1 MKSIV
6 FWITYFGMQIMLPG
20 SSSMAVTNRTVC
32 PVLRTNGA
40 LNRQNGNLERTGYD
54 LAEQFSLRQT
64 SCGGEKTCFKLGSI
78 PLIKDTQ
85 NVFSN
90 GLPDEYSVIATFRV
104 RRNTKKERW
113 YLWQS
118 VTRFG
123 TPQDSILIDGSKK
136 VVEFTAKQDGGVTL
150 LYTFRSRELH
160 VLFDRLWHKLGVS
173 IQADII
179 SLYIDCKLIE
189 RKQIGK
195 KDTIDLQG
203 SSIIATRVS
212 DAKPVDIELQRI
224 TIYCSPNRAAQENC
238 CDVSDEMCAMQD
250 TSHGSSS
257 PVGKIEP
264 LSQTLGPSTNEKCFC
279 SPNKCAMQDTSHGSS
294 SPVGKIEPLSQTL
307 GPSTNEKC
315 FCSPN
320 KGEAGLSGSTG
331 LPGLKGEI
339 GPQGGKGSK
348 GETGV
353 SGAVGE
359 KGEKGFAGAD
369 GLPGPSGPKGERGL
383 DGSKGEKGEVGE
395 NGEKGEIGSPG
406 LHGKDGLDGKPG
418 LQGPVGLKGEKG
430 EMGPPGPAPIPIVE
444 AGIKGDIGAPGP
456 VGPAGS
462 PGKEGLRGRRGKPG
476 PPGKPGTPGLPSQ
489 QEQSAQ
495 KGEK

>member
-195 KDTIDLQG
+195 KDNIDLQG

-238 CDVSDEMCAMQD
+238 CDVSDETCAMQD

-257 PVGKIEP
+257 PVGK
-264 LSQTLGPSTNEKCFC
+264 
-279 SPNKCAMQDTSHGSS
+279 
-294 SPVGKIEPLSQTL
+294 VEPLSQTL

-331 LPGLKGEI
+331 LPGLKGEM
-339 GPQGGKGSK
+339 GPQGEKGSK

-418 LQGPVGLKGEKG
+418 LEGPVGLKGEKG
-430 EMGPPGPAPIPIVE
+430 EMGPPGPAPIPVSISHVNTHV
-444 AGIKGDIGAPGP
+444 D
-456 VGPAGS
+456 V
-462 PGKEGLRGRRGKPG
+462 
-476 PPGKPGTPGLPSQ
+476 
-489 QEQSAQ
+489 
-495 KGEK
+495 